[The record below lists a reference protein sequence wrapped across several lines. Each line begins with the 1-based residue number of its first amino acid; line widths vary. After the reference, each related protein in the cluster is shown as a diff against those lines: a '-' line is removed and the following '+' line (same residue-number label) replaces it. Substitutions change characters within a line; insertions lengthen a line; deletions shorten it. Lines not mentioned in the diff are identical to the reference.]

1 MQETEEPTLK
11 WMGQLVSDDT
21 LLETTAESK
30 RTGYNWVYNHVVKDK
45 TMSSQIPKKFI
56 HFAIPAAF
64 AI

>member
-1 MQETEEPTLK
+1 MK